1 MKTENRM
8 QALGQTGL
16 EGDRQPKLSQE
27 KLQWEWLGELAPG
40 AEWLVGREGQD
51 PGCTLK
57 S

>member
-8 QALGQTGL
+8 QDLGETGL

-51 PGCTLK
+51 WRCTLK